1 MEIRLSGGA
10 MERDDMIVA
19 GIGFSSAATAETLR
33 TVFDQATIGQSVDA
47 LATVADKEGHAGLT
61 EFAASTG
68 LPLYFISPSDLVGQR
83 TLTCSTRSRSTYG
96 TGSVAEASALAAAGT
111 GARLLSPRH
120 ISGDRLATCAVAIGG
135 QT

>member
-1 MEIRLSGGA
+1 
-10 MERDDMIVA
+10 MIVA
-19 GIGFSSAATAETLR
+19 GIGFSSAATAETLQA
-33 TVFDQATIGQSVDA
+33 VFDQATGGHSVQA
-47 LATVADKEGHAGLT
+47 LATVADKEGHVGLAK
-61 EFAASTG
+61 FATSTG
-68 LPLYFISPSDLVGQR
+68 LPLIFVSSDDLVGLP